1 VIKEKNDSPS
11 LPTGWAWAKL
21 GEISDIGQGGT
32 PSTRKKEYW
41 NGSIP
46 WLRSGEILFNR
57 ITGSKGT
64 ITQTGL
70 KNSPAKLLPK
80 GTVLLAMTGEGLT
93 RGRAAILDIEASA
106 NQSCAHIMLDPRVM
120 KSEYLFYYFRKE
132 YWNIRQLDKGTNQPG
147 LNTAIIKEF
156 NIPAAPLMEQLRIV
170 SRVEELFARLDAG
183 VEGLRKV
190 KAQLKRY
197 RQAVLKYAFEGKL
210 TEEWRKTHKHETE
223 PATKLLER
231 IGRQIEINVKGKR
244 KKSSRMDMPL
254 NQELSE
260 GWTCG
265 RLEDWIYIAGRIG
278 WRGLKAGEYTS
289 EGPLFLSV
297 YNLNKGIKV
306 DFSEAQ
312 HITEERYEESPE
324 IQLQNNDILLVKD
337 GAGIG
342 KIGIVEGLNTKATV
356 NSSLLVIRG
365 SDVFLPKFLLYF
377 LMGPKMQEVVKMRI
391 TGSAT
396 PHLFQRD
403 IKRFDVLIPPIAEQQ
418 KVVESIE
425 SSFSVADEVENTI
438 KQGLRQAEAL
448 RQSILRDAFQGKL
461 VPQDSSDE
469 PADKLLERIREEK
482 AKSKGKKDTNRGR
495 KNKPKQLELS
505 TYVK

>member
-1 VIKEKNDSPS
+1 MIKEKNDSPS

-210 TEEWRKTHKHETE
+210 TEEWRKTHKNQTE
-223 PATKLLER
+223 PATKLLQ
-231 IGRQIEINVKGKR
+231 QIKQER
-244 KKSSRMDMPL
+244 KKDPKYKELPPIDVFNSLELPENWTWTRLGEIIFLSNERYNPTISEDQRFVGLEHIESNTSKLLGFGKSSETRSTKNRFKQGDLLYGKLRPYLNKVWVANFNGVCSTDILVFQKNNFISNEYLAACLL
-254 NQELSE
+254 NQSFV
-260 GWTCG
+260 
-265 RLEDWIYIAGRIG
+265 
-278 WRGLKAGEYTS
+278 EYTNQHMS
-289 EGPLFLSV
+289 GVQHPRVSYQILSQYIIPLPPL
-297 YNLNKGIKV
+297 L
-306 DFSEAQ
+306 E
-312 HITEERYEESPE
+312 
-324 IQLQNNDILLVKD
+324 QLK
-337 GAGIG
+337 
-342 KIGIVEGLNTKATV
+342 
-356 NSSLLVIRG
+356 
-365 SDVFLPKFLLYF
+365 
-377 LMGPKMQEVVKMRI
+377 
-391 TGSAT
+391 
-396 PHLFQRD
+396 
-403 IKRFDVLIPPIAEQQ
+403 IAEEVQR
-418 KVVESIE
+418 
-425 SSFSVADEVENTI
+425 SFYIADEVERATEQSL
-438 KQGLRQAEAL
+438 KKAEFL
-448 RQSILRDAFQGKL
+448 RQSILKVAFEGKI
-461 VPQDSSDE
+461 VPQDPSDE
-469 PADKLLERIREEK
+469 PAEKLLERIKEER
-482 AKSKGKKDTNRGR
+482 AKSKGENDINRR